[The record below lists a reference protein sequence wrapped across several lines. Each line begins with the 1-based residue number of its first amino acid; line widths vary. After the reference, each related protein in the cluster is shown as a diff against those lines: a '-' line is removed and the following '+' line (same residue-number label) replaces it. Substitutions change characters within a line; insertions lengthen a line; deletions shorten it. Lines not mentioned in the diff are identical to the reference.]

1 MGKRHYNRGADRT
14 NRASRDRALK
24 GSTFGPAGPVRHIFK
39 RHITLDQRVRDLE
52 SCDIWITTGPLVDGC
67 LQVHN
72 FASHADAAKAGF
84 PWAGKETASQCTQ
97 RRVPSPHEIAA
108 AATPAGGWTAA
119 QLAEWGVPWPPPR
132 GWRGKLEVQWLQS
145 RKMPVR

>member
-1 MGKRHYNRGADRT
+1 MVKWYEITDAHKHRQ
-14 NRASRDRALK
+14 
-24 GSTFGPAGPVRHIFK
+24 
-39 RHITLDQRVRDLE
+39 TLDRQATAFLHQHGQKKRKSPRKI
-52 SCDIWITTGPLVDGC
+52 SNSRARHTIFITTGPLVNGC
-67 LQVHN
+67 LRTHN